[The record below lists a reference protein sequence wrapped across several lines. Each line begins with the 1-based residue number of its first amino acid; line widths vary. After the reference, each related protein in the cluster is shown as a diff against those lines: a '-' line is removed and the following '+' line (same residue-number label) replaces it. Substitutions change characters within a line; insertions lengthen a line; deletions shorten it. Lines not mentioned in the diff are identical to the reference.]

1 MLRLPCCDV
10 CKNRIG
16 EIEER
21 ICKAYPDGIPQEI
34 IDCIEEEKFVDCG
47 KGYSFTEKIDYL
59 KKEPDSG
66 GFLSKLVD
74 AIGS

>member
-16 EIEER
+16 EIEDG

-34 IDCIEEEKFVDCG
+34 IDCIEEDKLADCG
-47 KGYSFTEKIDYL
+47 KGYSFTEKSDYM
-59 KKEPDSG
+59 KMNRI
-66 GFLSKLVD
+66 LVD
-74 AIGS
+74 FSVNWWMR